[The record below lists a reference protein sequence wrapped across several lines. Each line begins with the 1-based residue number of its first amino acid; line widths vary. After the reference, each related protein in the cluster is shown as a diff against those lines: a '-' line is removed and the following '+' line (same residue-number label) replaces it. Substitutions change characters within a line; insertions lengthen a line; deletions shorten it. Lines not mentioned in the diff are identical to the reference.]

1 MAGRAKNCILR
12 METKCATPMKD
23 LPVLKN
29 GTLVL
34 RAIRDDDTD
43 ALFRLFRE
51 EAVTRYMDIDSFASI
66 TQATELIRFLR
77 QKWRKGQS
85 MRLAITLR
93 GQDKLIGTI
102 GLHHIQ
108 LHHYKA
114 ELGYELLPA
123 YWGQGIMTNALDL
136 LLQYAYGQMD
146 LNRIE
151 AFVEPTNEPS
161 LKLLLRLGFHYEGRL
176 RDNFH
181 EKGRFTDAL
190 LYSLLRKDY
199 EQISIWA

>member
-1 MAGRAKNCILR
+1 
-12 METKCATPMKD
+12 MKD
-23 LPVLKN
+23 LPVLKD
-29 GTLVL
+29 GMLVL

-43 ALFRLFRE
+43 ALYRLFAE
-51 EAVTRYMDIDSFASI
+51 DAVTRYMDIDSFASI
-66 TQATELIRFLR
+66 EQATELIHFLR
-77 QKWRKGQS
+77 QQWRKGQS
-85 MRLAITLR
+85 MRLAITLA
-93 GQDKLIGTI
+93 GQDQLIGTI

-108 LHHYKA
+108 RHHYKA

-123 YWGQGIMTNALDL
+123 YWGRGIMTSALDL
-136 LLQYAYGQMD
+136 LLAYAYETLQ

-151 AFVEPTNEPS
+151 AFVEPTNTPS

-176 RDNFH
+176 RDNYY

-199 EQISIWA
+199 EQISLWV

>member
-1 MAGRAKNCILR
+1 
-12 METKCATPMKD
+12 MKD
-23 LPVLKN
+23 LPVLQD
-29 GTLVL
+29 GSLVL
-34 RAIRDDDTD
+34 RAIKDEDTA
-43 ALFRLFRE
+43 ALYRLFAE
-51 EAVTRYMDIDSFASI
+51 DAVTRYMDIDSFASMD
-66 TQATELIRFLR
+66 QATQLIHFLR

-85 MRLAITLR
+85 MRLAITMK
-93 GQDKLIGTI
+93 GQDELIGTI

-108 LHHYKA
+108 LHHFKA

-136 LLQYAYGQMD
+136 LLPYAYETLK

-151 AFVEPTNEPS
+151 AFVEPTNAPS

-176 RDNFH
+176 RDNYH

-190 LYSLLRKDY
+190 LYSLLKKDY
-199 EQISIWA
+199 DRITVWA